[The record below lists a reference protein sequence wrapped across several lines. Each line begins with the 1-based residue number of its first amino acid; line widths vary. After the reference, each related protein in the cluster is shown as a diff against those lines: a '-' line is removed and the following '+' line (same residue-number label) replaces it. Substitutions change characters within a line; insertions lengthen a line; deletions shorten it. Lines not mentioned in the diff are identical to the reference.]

1 MIQYYEKY
9 LEVGQG
15 DGLKVALER
24 LLFQKGFNRLVES
37 IIIMITEDVGNI
49 MKIVKGIIIRW
60 DINAASKKRA
70 NIVISEFASAVS
82 VGYMIKD
89 QLLYITINLDMKKQL
104 NVGL

>member
-1 MIQYYEKY
+1 M
-9 LEVGQG
+9 
-15 DGLKVALER
+15 
-24 LLFQKGFNRLVES
+24 ES

-60 DINAASKKRA
+60 DINSSSKKRA